1 MKRII
6 FITILTFCFNSHNL
20 FAQNDTLSKKNI
32 LLRPNVNIG
41 FLDTEYAYSYGARIL
56 LPAGDNKAYGI
67 EFSSFNTEKTNNDF
81 FSVGIIIE
89 QKLFGW
95 FNMSIGTIGYF
106 NYGITS
112 DNLIGLTTNLGWEPN
127 TEKLISPFV
136 TYRSDF
142 IFSDKINL
150 LNALN
155 IGLNI
160 NL

>member
-1 MKRII
+1 MMRYLLTAII
-6 FITILTFCFNSHNL
+6 GIGLNTIV
-20 FAQNDTLSKKNI
+20 FAQNDTSSKKNI
-32 LLRPNVNIG
+32 LLRPNANIG
-41 FLDTEYAYSYGARIL
+41 FLDKEFVYSYGARIL
-56 LPAGDNKAYGI
+56 LPVGGNKAYGI
-67 EFSSFNTEKTNNDF
+67 EFSTFNTEKTPNDF
-81 FSVGIIIE
+81 FSIGIILE
-89 QKLFGW
+89 QKLFDW

-112 DNLIGLTTNLGWEPN
+112 NNVIGLTTNLGWEPN
-127 TEKLISPFV
+127 TEKVISPFV

-155 IGLNI
+155 VGINI